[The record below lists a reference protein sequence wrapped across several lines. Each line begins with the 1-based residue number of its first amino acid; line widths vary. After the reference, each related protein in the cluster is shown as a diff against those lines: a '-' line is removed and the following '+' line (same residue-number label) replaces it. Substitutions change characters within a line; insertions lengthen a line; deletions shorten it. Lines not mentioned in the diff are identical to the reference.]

1 MVDVLS
7 KYELRLARFQDITNR
22 KGKAGRRYIRPQLVS
37 LEFRLNVPE
46 KRGQILFFRD
56 PRSLRGLLVCRKIRS
71 MFLYVRICTREFH
84 RSPFFLGL
92 LEGSK
97 EL

>member
-1 MVDVLS
+1 MSYRSMSPD
-7 KYELRLARFQDITNR
+7 LRGSIDITNR
-22 KGKAGRRYIRPQLVS
+22 GSKAGRRYIRPQLVS
-37 LEFRLNVPE
+37 FEFRLNVPE
-46 KRGQILFFRD
+46 KCSQILFFRD
-56 PRSLRGLLVCRKIRS
+56 PRSLCSLFVCRKIRS

-84 RSPFFLGL
+84 RSPLFLGL

>member
-1 MVDVLS
+1 MSSD
-7 KYELRLARFQDITNR
+7 LRRSTEITNR
-22 KGKAGRRYIRPQLVS
+22 KGKAGRRYIRPQLVG

-46 KRGQILFFRD
+46 KCGQILFFCD
-56 PRSLRGLLVCRKIRS
+56 PRSLRGLFVCRKIRG

-84 RSPFFLGL
+84 RSPLFLGL
-92 LEGSK
+92 LEGNK

>member
-1 MVDVLS
+1 MIDVLS
-7 KYELRLARFQDITNR
+7 KYELGFARFHNITNR
-22 KGKAGRRYIRPQLVS
+22 GGKAGRRCIRPQLVS

-46 KRGQILFFRD
+46 KCGQILLFRD
-56 PRSLRGLLVCRKIRS
+56 PRSLCGLFVCRKIRG
-71 MFLYVRICTREFH
+71 MFLYVRIGTREFH
-84 RSPFFLGL
+84 RSPLFLGL

>member
-1 MVDVLS
+1 MSYRSMSSD
-7 KYELRLARFQDITNR
+7 LRGSTEITNR

-46 KRGQILFFRD
+46 KCGQILFFRD
-56 PRSLRGLLVCRKIRS
+56 PRSLRGLLVCRKICG

-84 RSPFFLGL
+84 RSPLFLGL

>member
-1 MVDVLS
+1 MSYRSMSSD
-7 KYELRLARFQDITNR
+7 LRGSTDITNR
-22 KGKAGRRYIRPQLVS
+22 KGKAGRRYIRPQLVC

-46 KRGQILFFRD
+46 KCGQILFFRD
-56 PRSLRGLLVCRKIRS
+56 PRSLRGLLVCRKIRGMS
-71 MFLYVRICTREFH
+71 LYVRICTREFH
-84 RSPFFLGL
+84 RGPLFLSL